1 MNSPTAVSSA
11 SHEHTAEPDSSA
23 AARLLAGWHATG
35 RPTDLTDHL
44 RRHGQPPVAT
54 VLGSRT
60 SMPLVEAVESA
71 GLTGRGGAGF
81 PTARKLRAV
90 AERGGRAVVV
100 VNAME
105 SEPASRK
112 DQFLLAVAPHLVLDG
127 AVLAATA
134 VGADTVHVC
143 LPRTRSAQYRQL
155 SEALDERHRHRLD
168 RVRLRL
174 HALPHAYVS
183 SESTALVRWLNG
195 GPARPQG
202 SPPRAHERGVAR
214 RPTLIHNA
222 ETLAHLALIARHGP
236 DWFRRTGTPDEPGT
250 TLVTVSGAVT
260 TPGVQEVA
268 IGTPLATIV
277 DRAGG
282 PTQPVRAVL
291 LGGFAGTWLP
301 SEHLDTPSPSATW
314 PRWAPPRG
322 GRARLPCPLGLRAER
337 DGAHSRLPRRPRCPP
352 VRTVPL
358 RTARRRRRLRHA
370 GRRTE
375 RPRPAAPA
383 APEDRSAAGPG
394 CLPPSRRC
402 RPPRRL
408 RLEHLRRRRRPPPHL
423 RPLPRRP
430 PVAPHPRTARHTP
443 GDLAMTPPRP
453 CVSTASPAPGRACAA
468 NCSPS

>member
-301 SEHLDTPSPSATW
+301 SEHLDTPLTQRDLAPLGAAPGAGVLVSLAHSACGLSETARILAYLAAHGARQCGPCHFGLPAVADDFAMLAAGRSDPDLL
-314 PRWAPPRG
+314 PRLHRRTGLLPGRG
-322 GRARLPCPLGLRAER
+322 ACRHPDGAARLAASALSTFADDVDHHRTYGPCPAGHRSPLI
-337 DGAHSRLPRRPRCPP
+337 PVPP
-352 VRTVPL
+352 AIP
-358 RTARRRRRLRHA
+358 
-370 GRRTE
+370 
-375 RPRPAAPA
+375 
-383 APEDRSAAGPG
+383 PETWR
-394 CLPPSRRC
+394 
-402 RPPRRL
+402 
-408 RLEHLRRRRRPPPHL
+408 
-423 RPLPRRP
+423 
-430 PVAPHPRTARHTP
+430 
-443 GDLAMTPPRP
+443 
-453 CVSTASPAPGRACAA
+453 
-468 NCSPS
+468 